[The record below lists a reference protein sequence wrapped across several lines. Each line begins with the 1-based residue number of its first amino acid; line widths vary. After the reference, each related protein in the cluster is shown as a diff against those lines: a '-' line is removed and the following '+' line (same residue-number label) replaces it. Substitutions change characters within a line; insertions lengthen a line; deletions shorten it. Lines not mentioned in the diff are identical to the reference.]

1 MNTLETMFYLVATS
15 KKVSNNSFNIESCDL
30 GVFHLQLNGLVI
42 PSMEEFQMM
51 IYSHLL
57 RLY

>member
-1 MNTLETMFYLVATS
+1 MFYPAATS
-15 KKVSNNSFNIESCDL
+15 KKVSSNSFNIESCDL

-57 RLY
+57 CLY